1 MCPAKE
7 IQLPTL
13 LSLFLQSV
21 ESNVNYTSLGY
32 VATLVQLNTS
42 SFEYFAIQSKVRI
55 LSMPKFT
62 PVRGEKYANVLY
74 SCFEV

>member
-1 MCPAKE
+1 MSQAKE
-7 IQLPTL
+7 IQIPTL
-13 LSLFLQSV
+13 LRSFLQSV

-32 VATLVQLNTS
+32 VAALVQLNTS
-42 SFEYFAIQSKVRI
+42 SFEYFAIESKVRI

-62 PVRGEKYANVLY
+62 QLHGEKYANALY